1 MIDIR
6 LDIDTVII
14 WILVGLLAGALASRV
29 AMGRDLGLFGDI
41 IAGVIGAFLGGVL
54 AGLLHIKVS
63 IARHPII
70 TEIIVAFIGAVLLL
84 FVLRL
89 LGFGRGKYPPLY
101 ISKPAKVRP
110 EGPAVLFA

>member
-6 LDIDTVII
+6 LDVDTIMI

-54 AGLLHIKVS
+54 AGLLHIKFS
-63 IARHPII
+63 IAGHAVV
-70 TEIIVAFIGAVLLL
+70 TEIIVAFVGAVILL

-89 LGFGRGKYPPLY
+89 LGFGRGK
-101 ISKPAKVRP
+101 
-110 EGPAVLFA
+110 